1 MDSEYATEVFSRD
14 SSGAVI
20 VMDGFGVSLTVSR
33 GHLVVADGLGKRR
46 RERRL
51 PRSEREVRR
60 IVIIGHTGHVTLEAI
75 RWCHDLNI
83 AIVHLDTDG
92 TTLLAAGIAGQDDAR
107 RRRAQAAAPA
117 GSVGLEIARGPLSVK
132 LEGQAAVADQSLV
145 AEALADTIRGLAE
158 QLRTAPDLSRCRDL
172 EARAGNVY
180 FGGWSSAVTCRF
192 AEREVSKVP
201 DRWSFFSS
209 RRSPLR
215 RGGASP
221 RDAADPVNAMLN
233 YGYALAENEAH
244 LAALAVGLDPGL
256 GIVHTD
262 IRNRDSLALDLL
274 EPLRPIV
281 EQHVLQ
287 LLTRRYFT
295 SRDFHETRQGSCRL
309 LPPLTHELATWTSD
323 YATAI
328 APIAEGVAHALASSS
343 PGKIALTTPLTR
355 SNYSAAQQRRDTG
368 RTQPRSVTS
377 AVDGMPTCRSCGERL
392 FNKNRRLC
400 TACWSVTRAAL
411 SEQRSHAGHA
421 ALAQARATGHDP
433 TQTASARAKRRDSL
447 VATKA
452 AEAAWAA
459 AGSST
464 GITEQQ
470 LYEDVLPM
478 LITTPL
484 SHMQRAT
491 GLSNSSCSRIRSGK
505 MTPHPRH
512 WEALARLVADIST
525 ASDPA

>member
-1 MDSEYATEVFSRD
+1 MDSGTESSTGVFSRG
-14 SSGAVI
+14 SSRAVV
-20 VMDGFGVSLTVSR
+20 VMDGFGLSLTVSR
-33 GHLVVADGLGKRR
+33 GHLLVADGMGKHR

-51 PRSEREVRR
+51 PRSDREVRR
-60 IVIIGHTGHVTLEAI
+60 IVILGHTGHLTLEAI
-75 RWCHDLNI
+75 RWCHDLGI
-83 AIVHLDTDG
+83 AIIHLDTDG
-92 TTLLAAGIAGQDDAR
+92 TTLLTAGNAGQDDAR

-117 GSVGLEIARGPLSVK
+117 GSVGLEIARGLLTAK
-132 LEGQAAVADQSLV
+132 LEGQAAVAEQSLG
-145 AEALADTIRGLAE
+145 AKALADTIRAMAE

-172 EARAGNVY
+172 EARAGSAY
-180 FGGWSSAVTCRF
+180 FGGWSSTVTCRF
-192 AEREVSKVP
+192 AEREVSKLP
-201 DRWSFFSS
+201 DRWAFFSS

-215 RGGASP
+215 RGGGSP
-221 RDAADPVNAMLN
+221 RDAADPINAMLN
-233 YGYALAENEAH
+233 YGYALAENEAC

-274 EPLRPIV
+274 EPLRPVV

-287 LLTRRYFT
+287 LLTHRYFT

-309 LPPLTHELATWTSD
+309 LPPLTHELATWTTD
-323 YATAI
+323 YAAAI

-355 SNYSAAQQRRDTG
+355 ANYTAAQQRRDTG
-368 RTQPRSVTS
+368 RIQPRPVTSS
-377 AVDGMPTCRSCGERL
+377 AVDSMPTCRSCGQRL
-392 FNKNRRLC
+392 FNKNRQLC
-400 TACWSVTRAAL
+400 TACWPITRAAL
-411 SEQRSHAGHA
+411 SEQRSKAGQV
-421 ALAQARATGHDP
+421 ALAQARAAGHDP
-433 TQTASARAKRRDSL
+433 TQTSSARAKRSTTL

-459 AGSST
+459 AGSRT

-478 LITTPL
+478 LSSTSLRQIE
-484 SHMQRAT
+484 RAT

-512 WEALARLVADIST
+512 WDALARLADRHHQ
-525 ASDPA
+525 